1 MIILAVCSYL
11 FGNINFAKI
20 ISKSKK
26 DDITK
31 YGSGNPGTLNTWRAF
46 GFWAGL
52 ITFLLDMAKGVVACL
67 LGYFILPTDL
77 IPDMIAVL
85 GFTDDAT
92 ALIWALK
99 TVKKNITPEIEE
111 QAKQKC
117 ESLLLNK

>member
-1 MIILAVCSYL
+1 MQSPDMPIKDKAIIMAV
-11 FGNINFAKI
+11 
-20 ISKSKK
+20 
-26 DDITK
+26 
-31 YGSGNPGTLNTWRAF
+31 
-46 GFWAGL
+46 
-52 ITFLLDMAKGVVACL
+52 